1 MTKRI
6 ILLVST
12 IILLSGCMKTTCI
25 SHSPWT
31 TKCEKVKKLDWNNK
45 GFTLARTILTQGAN
59 AGK

>member
-6 ILLVST
+6 ILLVSL
-12 IILLSGCMKTTCI
+12 IFLFNGCTKTVCYTDRDCY
-25 SHSPWT
+25 
-31 TKCEKVKKLDWNNK
+31 KKLDWNNK